1 MSLTW
6 RIASR
11 DRLVAGRGWLSA
23 HADALV
29 VIVVAV
35 TGQQEVW
42 TPGWPL
48 ANIVGAALG
57 QLGRLSAVRSRA
69 VV

>member
-1 MSLTW
+1 MTW
-6 RIASR
+6 RIASC
-11 DRLVAGRGWLSA
+11 DRFVAGRGWLSA

-48 ANIVGAALG
+48 ANIVGPRWVNSA
-57 QLGRLSAVRSRA
+57 LSASLRWKTC
-69 VV
+69 